1 MSKFV
6 FSDRLQI
13 CAAQSNC
20 ISTSN
25 VKSLDKYS
33 APWIIPSQINDP
45 EVGWLNLIAV
55 IKNDKSLIV
64 KEINSNE
71 HYLRAEAKSSYPPTG
86 TDDVEFLMPYP
97 SDRTIFYRSNS
108 RDVISAG
115 PQIVLSDSST
125 HRSRLEKIRTKSNLE
140 ILGDVNDEEEKYLK
154 DFEKLNFFQKMNILS
169 QPADIN
175 FLDNEVPDPE

>member
-1 MSKFV
+1 
-6 FSDRLQI
+6 
-13 CAAQSNC
+13 
-20 ISTSN
+20 
-25 VKSLDKYS
+25 
-33 APWIIPSQINDP
+33 
-45 EVGWLNLIAV
+45 
-55 IKNDKSLIV
+55 
-64 KEINSNE
+64 
-71 HYLRAEAKSSYPPTG
+71 
-86 TDDVEFLMPYP
+86 MPYP

-125 HRSRLEKIRTKSNLE
+125 HRSRLEKIRMKSNLE